1 MTELPPIQAASA
13 GRITPAEQQADR
25 PAERRAAKPRRGDDR
40 VEVSDA
46 ARFLA
51 KMNAMPEIRAEL
63 VDRVR
68 GEIARGTYDTPERF
82 DLAVDAMIDE
92 MN

>member
-1 MTELPPIQAASA
+1 MTDLSPIQAGSVGRTHSTEPKA
-13 GRITPAEQQADR
+13 GREVELREAR
-25 PAERRAAKPRRGDDR
+25 PRRGDDR

-51 KMNAMPEIRAEL
+51 KLNAMPEVRHEL
-63 VDRVR
+63 VERVR
-68 GEIARGTYDTPERF
+68 GEIAADRYDTPERF

-92 MN
+92 LS